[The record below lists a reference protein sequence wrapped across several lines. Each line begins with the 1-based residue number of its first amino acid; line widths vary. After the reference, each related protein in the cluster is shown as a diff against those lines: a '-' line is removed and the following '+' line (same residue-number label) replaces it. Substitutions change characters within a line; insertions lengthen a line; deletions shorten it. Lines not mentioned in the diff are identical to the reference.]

1 MTEKLGF
8 MVRRMIEVCRSIDD
22 WPEKLNFCRY
32 SGSNTFEKQ
41 PETLNYQGRLDILL
55 VKELGGAAGQG
66 CASVYGNIGHERTTR
81 KPASRLQ

>member
-41 PETLNYQGRLDILL
+41 PETLNYQGRFDILL
-55 VKELGGAAGQG
+55 VK
-66 CASVYGNIGHERTTR
+66 
-81 KPASRLQ
+81 